1 MHKNNLSLNSLAA
14 DSAGFFISI
23 TCAKTLPSKFVSGFM
38 SSEPGLIR
46 YLGIFTC
53 SFSCSDASEG
63 GSAEQKLI
71 DILKNRFPKATDIAV
86 VDISGGCG
94 SMYEVYVEAPDFKGV
109 RTVKQHQLVTEALK
123 AEIPAMHG
131 LRISTQ
137 ISACS

>member
-1 MHKNNLSLNSLAA
+1 MSSFLLSQTRLIARQFLLFSSSPRVASLQNS
-14 DSAGFFISI
+14 S
-23 TCAKTLPSKFVSGFM
+23 SKFS
-38 SSEPGLIR
+38 
-46 YLGIFTC
+46 
-53 SFSCSDASEG
+53 SDASEG

-71 DILKNRFPKATDIAV
+71 SILKNRFPKATDIAV

-137 ISACS
+137 VSADS

>member
-1 MHKNNLSLNSLAA
+1 MSFLFTQSRLVARQFLFYSC
-14 DSAGFFISI
+14 SPRIGSI
-23 TCAKTLPSKFVSGFM
+23 QTNTQC
-38 SSEPGLIR
+38 
-46 YLGIFTC
+46 
-53 SFSCSDASEG
+53 FSSDASEG